1 MRLTAAEHLGHY
13 EIHALLG
20 AGGMGEVYR
29 ATDTRLGR
37 EIALKV
43 LPAEMA
49 ADHDRLMR
57 FHREA
62 RAAAAL
68 NHPNIVT
75 LYSAEEI
82 DGIHFFTM
90 ELVDGRPLDELIPAE
105 GFPADR
111 VVELATPLA
120 EAIAAA
126 HDKGLVHRDLKPAN
140 ILVTSDQHVKVLDF
154 GLAKDVHA
162 VGHDGHT
169 VTSYGRTHPGVIM
182 GTPLYM
188 SPEQISGAEVDHR
201 TDVFSLGI
209 ILFEMLTGH
218 RPFRGASPA
227 ELTAAIL
234 RDPPP
239 TVTKPDVPSSLITLI
254 DQCLAK
260 AAGGRLQS
268 ARLLASGLRDISR
281 QTAVVPGG
289 KADPRD
295 HGFWVAV
302 APFHCRAVDAS
313 LQTLAEGLTAEIN
326 AGLTRFSYLRVIAAG
341 SSEKAARYVID
352 GGIRQAGSRLRV
364 TVQLTDT
371 ITEAQL
377 WVETYERTFDPD
389 KIFDIQDDLVVR
401 IVSTCADPFGV
412 IPRSIGDVVRG
423 TDPALWSPYEALL
436 HFFAYHQRLTAA
448 DHLAARS
455 GLERAVEIS
464 PRNADCW
471 AVLSLV
477 YAHEYAHGFNTG
489 PHPLERAQ
497 AAASRAVDL
506 APGNPLAHQAMS
518 TVLLLRKEVTAS
530 LHEADRAIAL
540 NPFDAGCNANMGAN
554 IAFAG
559 DWVRGCALIER
570 SMDLNPQH
578 PVWYRGMLSY
588 REYWSGNYRA
598 AVDEAVRTNAPYLF
612 WLQIVLA
619 AAHGQLGEQQ
629 PASAAVRALTT
640 QIPNFSANPRAIL
653 NTWIQPDMVEHLIQG
668 LQKAG
673 MSIAEA
679 ASGPR

>member
-1 MRLTAAEHLGHY
+1 MRLTAGEHLGHY

-37 EIALKV
+37 EVALKV
-43 LPAEMA
+43 LPADMA
-49 ADHDRLMR
+49 ADPDRLTR

-75 LYSAEEI
+75 LYSAEDI

-105 GFPADR
+105 GFPAGQ
-111 VVELATPLA
+111 VVELAIALA
-120 EAIAAA
+120 EA
-126 HDKGLVHRDLKPAN
+126 
-140 ILVTSDQHVKVLDF
+140 
-154 GLAKDVHA
+154 
-162 VGHDGHT
+162 
-169 VTSYGRTHPGVIM
+169 
-182 GTPLYM
+182 
-188 SPEQISGAEVDHR
+188 
-201 TDVFSLGI
+201 
-209 ILFEMLTGH
+209 
-218 RPFRGASPA
+218 
-227 ELTAAIL
+227 
-234 RDPPP
+234 
-239 TVTKPDVPSSLITLI
+239 I

-260 AAGGRLQS
+260 TAGARLQS
-268 ARLLASGLRDISR
+268 ARLLASGLRNISG
-281 QTAVVPGG
+281 QAAVAHGG
-289 KADPRD
+289 KADTRD
-295 HGFWVAV
+295 NGFWVAV
-302 APFHCRAVDAS
+302 TPFQCRAVDTG

-341 SSEKAARYVID
+341 SSGKAARYVID
-352 GGIRQAGSRLRV
+352 GGVRQAGSRLRV
-364 TVQLTDT
+364 TAQLTDT

-377 WVETYERTFDPD
+377 WVDTYERTFDPD

-412 IPRSIGDVVRG
+412 IPRSIGEIVRG
-423 TDPALWSPYEALL
+423 TDPASWSPYEALL

-448 DHLAARS
+448 DHLAARR
-455 GLERAVEIS
+455 GLERAIEIS

-588 REYWSGNYRA
+588 REYWSRNYRA

-619 AAHGQLGEQQ
+619 AAHGQLGEHE
-629 PASAAVRALTT
+629 PASAALRALSM
-640 QIPNFSANPRAIL
+640 QIPSFSANPRAIL
-653 NTWIQPDMVEHLIQG
+653 NTWLQADMVEHLIQG
-668 LQKAG
+668 LRKAG
-673 MSIAEA
+673 MSIAESLR
-679 ASGPR
+679 SGGG

>member
-1 MRLTAAEHLGHY
+1 MRLTTAEHLGHY

-43 LPAEMA
+43 LPAGMA

-62 RAAAAL
+62 KAAATL

-75 LYSAEEI
+75 LYSTEEI

-105 GFPADR
+105 GFAVER
-111 VVELATPLA
+111 VVELATPLS

-162 VGHDGHT
+162 GGQDGYT
-169 VTSYGRTHPGVIM
+169 VTSYGGTQPGVIM

-239 TVTKPDVPSSLITLI
+239 PITKPDVPSSLITLI

-281 QTAVVPGG
+281 RTAVAPSG
-289 KADPRD
+289 KADARD

-302 APFHCRAVDAS
+302 SPFHCRAVDAS
-313 LQTLAEGLTAEIN
+313 LQTLAEGLTAEIT
-326 AGLTRFSYLRVIAAG
+326 AGLTHFSYLRVIAAG
-341 SSEKAARYVID
+341 SSEKTARYVID

-448 DHLAARS
+448 DHLAARN

-464 PRNADCW
+464 SRNADCW

-497 AAASRAVDL
+497 SAASRAVDL

-530 LHEADRAIAL
+530 LHEANRAIAL

-598 AVDEAVRTNAPYLF
+598 AIDEAVRTNAPYLF

-629 PASAAVRALTT
+629 PASAAVRALMA
-640 QIPNFSANPRAIL
+640 QNPSFSANPRAIL
-653 NTWIQPDMVEHLIQG
+653 NTWIQADMVEHLIQG

>member
-1 MRLTAAEHLGHY
+1 MRLAAAEHLGHY

-43 LPAEMA
+43 LPADMA

-162 VGHDGHT
+162 VGQDGQT

-218 RPFRGASPA
+218 RPFRGASQA
-227 ELTAAIL
+227 ELTARSCAI
-234 RDPPP
+234 RRRRS
-239 TVTKPDVPSSLITLI
+239 PS
-254 DQCLAK
+254 
-260 AAGGRLQS
+260 
-268 ARLLASGLRDISR
+268 
-281 QTAVVPGG
+281 
-289 KADPRD
+289 
-295 HGFWVAV
+295 
-302 APFHCRAVDAS
+302 
-313 LQTLAEGLTAEIN
+313 
-326 AGLTRFSYLRVIAAG
+326 
-341 SSEKAARYVID
+341 
-352 GGIRQAGSRLRV
+352 
-364 TVQLTDT
+364 
-371 ITEAQL
+371 
-377 WVETYERTFDPD
+377 RT
-389 KIFDIQDDLVVR
+389 
-401 IVSTCADPFGV
+401 C
-412 IPRSIGDVVRG
+412 
-423 TDPALWSPYEALL
+423 LL
-436 HFFAYHQRLTAA
+436 H
-448 DHLAARS
+448 
-455 GLERAVEIS
+455 
-464 PRNADCW
+464 
-471 AVLSLV
+471 
-477 YAHEYAHGFNTG
+477 
-489 PHPLERAQ
+489 
-497 AAASRAVDL
+497 
-506 APGNPLAHQAMS
+506 
-518 TVLLLRKEVTAS
+518 
-530 LHEADRAIAL
+530 
-540 NPFDAGCNANMGAN
+540 
-554 IAFAG
+554 
-559 DWVRGCALIER
+559 
-570 SMDLNPQH
+570 
-578 PVWYRGMLSY
+578 
-588 REYWSGNYRA
+588 
-598 AVDEAVRTNAPYLF
+598 
-612 WLQIVLA
+612 
-619 AAHGQLGEQQ
+619 
-629 PASAAVRALTT
+629 
-640 QIPNFSANPRAIL
+640 
-653 NTWIQPDMVEHLIQG
+653 
-668 LQKAG
+668 
-673 MSIAEA
+673 
-679 ASGPR
+679 

>member
-1 MRLTAAEHLGHY
+1 MRLTAAERLGHY

-43 LPAEMA
+43 LPAELA
-49 ADHDRLMR
+49 GDHDRLMR

-111 VVELATPLA
+111 VIELATPLA

-162 VGHDGHT
+162 VAPEGHT
-169 VTSYGRTHPGVIM
+169 VTSDGRTQPGVVM

-188 SPEQISGAEVDHR
+188 SPEQISGAEVDPR
-201 TDVFSLGI
+201 TDVFSLGV

-218 RPFRGASPA
+218 RPFRGASHA
-227 ELTAAIL
+227 ELAAAIL

-239 TVTKPDVPSSLITLI
+239 TIAKADVPSSLLTLI
-254 DQCLAK
+254 DQCLTK
-260 AAGGRLQS
+260 TAGARLQS
-268 ARLLASGLRDISR
+268 ARLLASGLRNISG
-281 QTAVVPGG
+281 QAVAHGG
-289 KADPRD
+289 RADTRD
-295 HGFWVAV
+295 NGFWVAV
-302 APFHCRAVDAS
+302 TPFQCRAVDTS

-341 SSEKAARYVID
+341 SSGKAARYVID
-352 GGIRQAGSRLRV
+352 GGVRQAGSRLRV
-364 TVQLTDT
+364 TAQLTDT

-377 WVETYERTFDPD
+377 WVDTYERTFDPD

-412 IPRSIGDVVRG
+412 IPRSIGEIVRG
-423 TDPALWSPYEALL
+423 TDPASWSPYEALL

-455 GLERAVEIS
+455 GLERAIEIS

-506 APGNPLAHQAMS
+506 APGNPLSHQAMS

-588 REYWSGNYRA
+588 REYWSRNYRG

-612 WLQIVLA
+612 WMQIVLA
-619 AAHGQLGEQQ
+619 AAHGQLGEHE
-629 PASAAVRALTT
+629 PASAAVRALST
-640 QIPNFSANPRAIL
+640 QIPSFSANPRAIL
-653 NTWIQPDMVEHLIQG
+653 NTWLQADMVEHLIQG

-673 MSIAEA
+673 MSIAGA
-679 ASGPR
+679 ASDPR

>member
-1 MRLTAAEHLGHY
+1 MRLSAAQRLGHY

-49 ADHDRLMR
+49 ADHDRLGR

-68 NHPNIVT
+68 NHPSIVT
-75 LYSAEEI
+75 LYSVEEI

-140 ILVTSDQHVKVLDF
+140 ILVTSDQHDKVLDF

-162 VGHDGHT
+162 GGQDGHT
-169 VTSYGRTHPGVIM
+169 VTSYGRTLPGVIM

-218 RPFRGASPA
+218 RPFRGASQA

-239 TVTKPDVPSSLITLI
+239 TVTKPGVPSSLITLI

-260 AAGGRLQS
+260 TTGGRLQS
-268 ARLLASGLRDISR
+268 ARLLASGLRDIPR
-281 QTAVVPGG
+281 QTVVAPSGE
-289 KADPRD
+289 ADPRD

-302 APFHCRAVDAS
+302 APFHCRAVGAS

-341 SSEKAARYVID
+341 SSGKAARYVID

-371 ITEAQL
+371 ITQVQL

-401 IVSTCADPFGV
+401 IVSTCADPYGV

-423 TDPALWSPYEALL
+423 TDPARWSPYEALL
-436 HFFAYHQRLTAA
+436 HFFAYHQRLTPA

-489 PHPLERAQ
+489 PRPLERAQ
-497 AAASRAVDL
+497 AAANRAVDL
-506 APGNPLAHQAMS
+506 ASGNPLAHQAMS

-598 AVDEAVRTNAPYLF
+598 AIDEAVRTNAPYLF

-629 PASAAVRALTT
+629 PASDAVRTLMT
-640 QIPNFSANPRAIL
+640 QIPSFSANPRAIL
-653 NTWIQPDMVEHLIQG
+653 NTWLQTDMVEHLIQG

-673 MSIAEA
+673 MSITEA
-679 ASGPR
+679 ASGSR

>member
-82 DGIHFFTM
+82 DGVHFFTM

-111 VVELATPLA
+111 VVGLATALA

-162 VGHDGHT
+162 VGQVGQT
-169 VTSYGRTHPGVIM
+169 VTSHGRTDPGVIL

-218 RPFRGASPA
+218 RPFRGASHA

-239 TVTKPDVPSSLITLI
+239 PVTKPDVPASLITLI
-254 DQCLAK
+254 DQCLVK
-260 AAGGRLQS
+260 AAAGRLQS
-268 ARLLASGLRDISR
+268 ARLLASELRDISR
-281 QTAVVPGG
+281 QPAVVPSA

-313 LQTLAEGLTAEIN
+313 LQTLAEGLSAEIN
-326 AGLTRFSYLRVIAAG
+326 AGLTRFSYLCVIAAG
-341 SSEKAARYVID
+341 SSEKAARYVIA

-371 ITEAQL
+371 MTGAQL
-377 WVETYERTFDPD
+377 WVETYERAFDPD

-412 IPRSIGDVVRG
+412 IPRSIGEVVRG

-489 PHPLERAQ
+489 PHPLERALS
-497 AAASRAVDL
+497 AASRAVDL

-518 TVLLLRKEVTAS
+518 TVLLLRKEVAAS

-559 DWVRGCALIER
+559 DWVRGCAFIER

-598 AVDEAVRTNAPYLF
+598 AIDEAVRTNAPYLF

-629 PASAAVRALTT
+629 PASAAVRAVIT
-640 QIPNFSANPRAIL
+640 QIPSFSANPRAIL

-673 MSIAEA
+673 MSIAET

>member
-1 MRLTAAEHLGHY
+1 
-13 EIHALLG
+13 
-20 AGGMGEVYR
+20 
-29 ATDTRLGR
+29 
-37 EIALKV
+37 
-43 LPAEMA
+43 
-49 ADHDRLMR
+49 
-57 FHREA
+57 
-62 RAAAAL
+62 
-68 NHPNIVT
+68 
-75 LYSAEEI
+75 
-82 DGIHFFTM
+82 
-90 ELVDGRPLDELIPAE
+90 
-105 GFPADR
+105 
-111 VVELATPLA
+111 
-120 EAIAAA
+120 
-126 HDKGLVHRDLKPAN
+126 
-140 ILVTSDQHVKVLDF
+140 
-154 GLAKDVHA
+154 
-162 VGHDGHT
+162 
-169 VTSYGRTHPGVIM
+169 M

-188 SPEQISGAEVDHR
+188 SPEQISGAEVDRR

-209 ILFEMLTGH
+209 ILFEMLTGQ
-218 RPFRGASPA
+218 RPFRGASQA

-239 TVTKPDVPSSLITLI
+239 TITKADVPSSLIALI

-260 AAGGRLQS
+260 TAGARLQS

-281 QTAVVPGG
+281 QTAVIPSG
-289 KADPRD
+289 KSDPRD
-295 HGFWVAV
+295 HGFWVSV
-302 APFHCRAVDAS
+302 APFQCRAVDAS

-326 AGLTRFSYLRVIAAG
+326 AGLSRFSYLCVIAAG

-352 GGIRQAGSRLRV
+352 GGIRQAGSRVRV

-377 WVETYERTFDPD
+377 WAETYERPFDPE

-477 YAHEYAHGFNTG
+477 YAHEYAHGFNTR
-489 PHPLERAQ
+489 PDPLERAQ
-497 AAASRAVDL
+497 TAASRAVDL
-506 APGNPLAHQAMS
+506 APSNFLAHQAMS
-518 TVLLLRKEVTAS
+518 TVLLLRKEVAAS
-530 LHEADRAIAL
+530 VHEADRAIAL

-598 AVDEAVRTNAPYLF
+598 AIDEAIRTNAPYLF

-619 AAHGQLGEQQ
+619 AAHGQVGEQQ
-629 PASAAVRALTT
+629 PASAAVRALMTL
-640 QIPNFSANPRAIL
+640 IPSFSANPRAVL
-653 NTWIQPDMVEHLIQG
+653 HTWIQADMVEHLIQG

-679 ASGPR
+679 ASGPQ

>member
-1 MRLTAAEHLGHY
+1 MRLTAAERLGHY

-37 EIALKV
+37 EIALKI

-49 ADHDRLMR
+49 TDQDRLTR

-111 VVELATPLA
+111 VIELATPLA

-140 ILVTSDQHVKVLDF
+140 ILVTTDQQVKVLDF

-162 VGHDGHT
+162 AGQDGHT

-218 RPFRGASPA
+218 RPFRGGSQA

-254 DQCLAK
+254 GQCLVK
-260 AAGGRLQS
+260 TAGGRLQT

-281 QTAVVPGG
+281 QTAVVPSGT
-289 KADPRD
+289 ADPRD

-302 APFHCRAVDAS
+302 SPFRCRAVDAS
-313 LQTLAEGLTAEIN
+313 LETLAEGLTAEIC
-326 AGLTRFSYLRVIAAG
+326 AGLTRFSYIRVIAAG

-377 WVETYERTFDPD
+377 WVETYERTIDPD

-423 TDPALWSPYEALL
+423 TDPALWSPYKALL
-436 HFFAYHQRLTAA
+436 HFFAYHHRLTAA

-489 PHPLERAQ
+489 PQPLERAQ
-497 AAASRAVDL
+497 AAASCAVDL

-518 TVLLLRKEVTAS
+518 TVLLLRKEVAAS

-570 SMDLNPQH
+570 SMDVNPQH

-598 AVDEAVRTNAPYLF
+598 AIDEAVRTNAPYLF

-619 AAHGQLGEQQ
+619 AAHGQLGEQE
-629 PASAAVRALTT
+629 PAAAAVRALLT
-640 QIPNFSANPRAIL
+640 QIPSFSADPRAIL
-653 NTWIQPDMVEHLIQG
+653 NTWIQADMVEHLVQG

>member
-1 MRLTAAEHLGHY
+1 MRLSAGERLGHY

-37 EIALKV
+37 EVALKV
-43 LPAEMA
+43 LPADMA
-49 ADHDRLMR
+49 ADHDRLAR

-140 ILVTSDQHVKVLDF
+140 ILVTSGRHVKVLDF
-154 GLAKDVHA
+154 GLAKDIHA
-162 VGHDGHT
+162 VGQDGQT
-169 VTSYGRTHPGVIM
+169 VTSFGRTHAGVVL

-188 SPEQISGAEVDHR
+188 SPEQITGAEVDHR
-201 TDVFSLGI
+201 TDVFSLGV

-218 RPFRGASPA
+218 RPFRGASQA

-234 RDPPP
+234 RDSPPR
-239 TVTKPDVPSSLITLI
+239 VTNPDAPASLITVI

-260 AAGGRLQS
+260 PAGERLQS
-268 ARLLASGLRDISR
+268 ARLLASALRDISR
-281 QTAVVPGG
+281 QPAVAPSG

-302 APFHCRAVDAS
+302 APFQCRGVDAG

-326 AGLTRFSYLRVIAAG
+326 AGLSRFSYLRVIAAG

-377 WVETYERTFDPD
+377 WVDTYERTFDPD
-389 KIFDIQDDLVVR
+389 RIFDIQDDLVVR
-401 IVSTCADPFGV
+401 IVTTCADPYGV

-423 TDPALWSPYEALL
+423 TDPAWWSPYEALL
-436 HFFAYHQRLTAA
+436 HFFTHHQRLTAA

-455 GLERAVEIS
+455 GLERAVEMS

-471 AVLSLV
+471 AVPSLV
-477 YAHEYAHGFNTG
+477 YAT
-489 PHPLERAQ
+489 
-497 AAASRAVDL
+497 
-506 APGNPLAHQAMS
+506 S
-518 TVLLLRKEVTAS
+518 TVTAS
-530 LHEADRAIAL
+530 MRV
-540 NPFDAGCNANMGAN
+540 PS
-554 IAFAG
+554 
-559 DWVRGCALIER
+559 R
-570 SMDLNPQH
+570 
-578 PVWYRGMLSY
+578 
-588 REYWSGNYRA
+588 WS
-598 AVDEAVRTNAPYLF
+598 
-612 WLQIVLA
+612 
-619 AAHGQLGEQQ
+619 AHWQQ
-629 PASAAVRALTT
+629 PAAPWTWL
-640 QIPNFSANPRAIL
+640 RAIPWPARRCRQSCCSARKSPRRCTRPTEPSRSIRSMPGARR
-653 NTWIQPDMVEHLIQG
+653 TWVRTSRSPG
-668 LQKAG
+668 TG
-673 MSIAEA
+673 SGA
-679 ASGPR
+679 AR